1 MKGSDTE
8 GVYRQYGRGN
18 RIKHEVHINLKIMTV
33 GSKLYKKKND
43 RGLLD
48 TDQTAIIGATI
59 LPVRPPVLAVRWSL
73 EPLFRWYSG
82 RQDQS
87 DGVCRSHYSNS
98 LAIGPLAQ
106 VALLAEPP
114 VLVVYLKYNSKL
126 KKYDH

>member
-1 MKGSDTE
+1 MGQN
-8 GVYRQYGRGN
+8 Y
-18 RIKHEVHINLKIMTV
+18 I
-33 GSKLYKKKND
+33 KKKND

-59 LPVRPPVLAVRWSL
+59 LPVRPLVLAVRWSL

-87 DGVCRSHYSNS
+87 DGVCRSHYSSS

-114 VLVVYLKYNSKL
+114 VLVVYLKYKFKL
-126 KKYDH
+126 KKYYH